1 MNFFYFV
8 LVKNLNKETKKM
20 IEREKIKRE
29 KIKQNEKI
37 NRLKVIWKKI
47 K

>member
-1 MNFFYFV
+1 
-8 LVKNLNKETKKM
+8 M
-20 IEREKIKRE
+20 IERDKIKRE

-47 K
+47 KQVNYGGYL